1 MRSNPPLMAEPTT
14 PVQAGPGRGGT
25 LSRAARGS
33 VLNLGGSV
41 VSAVANLGLTVMI
54 TRLVSREDAGVFFS
68 ATSLFLLAVAISQL
82 GTSTGLVYFLS
93 RARAQGGLQHANAY
107 MRTAMLPVLAAAILI
122 GALLLLLAQP
132 LGELLSP
139 SREEEFASYMRV
151 MAAFIPCAAVLQLA
165 LAATQGLGT
174 MRPFAVVDH
183 VCRSLLHLLLVGL
196 ALTVFHDDTIAWY
209 WSMAYLPTAVVAWVW
224 WRRLRD
230 RAAPQVKDP
239 TLRPAGPF
247 WKFSGPRA
255 LANVT
260 QVAMQRL
267 DIILVG
273 ALAGLNAAAVYA
285 AATRLLVLGQMIARA
300 VALSGQPLLG
310 ESLARPDRS
319 EARHLYRVTTAW
331 LVAVSW
337 PWYLTLMVWGPVML
351 LVFGEEYSV
360 GHPALLIL
368 GAAMLFA
375 TSAGM
380 VDMVLNMGG
389 RSLWNLVNV
398 VVAFTANIVIDLL
411 LIPSLGVLGAAI
423 GWGTAIVLA
432 NLLPLVQVWS
442 TLSMNPYGKGTLG
455 AAVAA
460 SFCFAAVP
468 LGIGTT
474 LGWSPMM
481 FLWSLLAAVT
491 LYIPALWLLRNMLEL
506 DVFTRALLR
515 RRARA

>member
-1 MRSNPPLMAEPTT
+1 MAT
-14 PVQAGPGRGGT
+14 PSVASPEDGGT
-25 LSRAARGS
+25 LRRAARGS
-33 VLNLGGSV
+33 ALNLGGSV
-41 VSAVANLGLTVMI
+41 VSALANLVLTVLI
-54 TRLVSREDAGVFFS
+54 TRLVSSQDAGVFFS

-93 RARAQGGLQHANAY
+93 RARAQGGLRHASAY
-107 MRTAMLPVLAAAILI
+107 MRTAMVPVLTAAVLI
-122 GALLLLLAQP
+122 GALVLLLAQP

-139 SREEEFASYMRV
+139 GREEEFAGYMRV
-151 MAAFIPCAAVLQLA
+151 MAGFIPCAAVLQLA

-196 ALTVFHDDTIAWY
+196 ALMVFHDDAIAWY

-247 WKFSGPRA
+247 WRFSAPRA

-273 ALAGLNAAAVYA
+273 ALAGLGAAAIYA

-319 EARHLYRVTTAW
+319 EARHLYRVTTGW
-331 LVAVSW
+331 LVAVTW

-398 VVAFTANIVIDLL
+398 VIAFTANIVIDLL
-411 LIPSLGVLGAAI
+411 LIPPLGLLGAAI

-442 TLSMNPYGKGTLG
+442 TLSMNPYGKGTGG
-455 AAVAA
+455 AAAA
-460 SFCFAAVP
+460 AVLCFAVVP
-468 LGIGTT
+468 LGMGAA
-474 LGWSPMM
+474 LSWSPST
-481 FLWSLLAAVT
+481 FLWSLLVAVI
-491 LYIPALWLLRNMLEL
+491 LYVPALWLLRNTLEL
-506 DVFTRALLR
+506 GVFTQALLR
-515 RRARA
+515 RRPPRTSGDGA